1 MMSKEKK
8 QQLSFA
14 FIMSMLMA
22 FCMSGILTAL
32 NTGFEGGFTL
42 RWMRAFLVAWACAF
56 PLVLIFAPIT
66 RKLVVRLLP

>member
-1 MMSKEKK
+1 MRKEKK

-32 NTGFEGGFTL
+32 NTGLDGGFLL

-56 PLVLIFAPIT
+56 PLVLLFAPIT
-66 RKLVVRLLP
+66 RQIVARLLP